1 MIQSCAVDL
10 VGLNVFDRPF
20 EGFSTEDSKPVGGL
34 ISGVHL
40 LLVLP
45 QALTASTLPC
55 CGLAKSKLPLKPGC
69 ILSAGMRCSSI
80 SRCPCWRRSE
90 RMLNWVTLAK
100 MAAPPFQLEA

>member
-45 QALTASTLPC
+45 QAHREHLALLWVGEEQASTETRLHPE
-55 CGLAKSKLPLKPGC
+55 
-69 ILSAGMRCSSI
+69 
-80 SRCPCWRRSE
+80 RRDEVFFDLTVS
-90 RMLNWVTLAK
+90 L
-100 MAAPPFQLEA
+100 LEALGANVELGYPGENGSTAFSA